1 MGMRGGHRRRR
12 RHEEATEHPT
22 SPNTPRPPPPS
33 RPLGWGGGAWRGR
46 GVLWGV
52 VGLFFLSCV
61 VGEVDERRQEL
72 ATRPTSLDVDH
83 NVKWASSCESVIS
96 SGKWPENVS
105 DSDEKYLFVGF
116 LPTRQGDRMERLGIK
131 IPGAFTYS
139 AERVNEKGVLPEGY
153 KLKFEFY
160 DTRGEEVMGSSI
172 MVDLL
177 CRNVSAVFGPEHTC
191 FVEGTIAEGHN
202 LPMLSYGCTNEI
214 ASKFKTFVRTNPS
227 EIYIIRTA
235 VAAMKHNNWTR
246 FSVIYERDQESTKDT
261 LVREAESSNMTV
273 NHVIAY
279 DEERLYLILD
289 ATKNETRIYVYVGHR
304 TYVEKLLN
312 VMAMTGM
319 FPAGKGSKE
328 YLLLYIENEEYNS
341 DDWLHY
347 IWGNTATKQK
357 NSCRAEDLL
366 PFYKA
371 FMVVANRKPE
381 FSEFSQRVRE
391 YNKRAPFCLGH
402 SKSDE
407 YGNRHIPYLPSAHL
421 YDSVQLYARVVAE
434 LYEELKSQGQN
445 VSVPEI
451 ARNGTLIKD
460 RLRNITYES
469 ILGFNMTMNIN
480 ATSEGK
486 YSVYLFSEC
495 PSANTFNCSLCLHKI
510 SDYHSENRSLDATA
524 VRLDILDEPY
534 CGYDGHKCDTGQ
546 QYQKQIAWV
555 LGSILI
561 LCLFISTILYRN
573 WKYEQEI
580 VGLQWRINQMDL
592 TMSNNHVS
600 AGSRQSLVSAVSF
613 DLHGLWYQNLA
624 KYKGAVVC
632 VKMIPLNQ
640 KRPELSRNT
649 MKEMRNMREMK
660 QDNVCAFIGAYV
672 EHNKTNTGGERTKV
686 ALVSEYCPRGS
697 LLDILAMED
706 IKLDCLFISSLVHDL
721 LRGMIFLHSHFGP
734 HGNLKSSNC
743 VVNSRWVLQITD
755 YGLHDL
761 RCETLNQ
768 LERDD
773 QVQFHRQ
780 MLWRAPELLRKGID
794 APGTK
799 EGDVYSFG
807 IIFHEIIGRQ
817 GPYGIYDIVGNDDA
831 TDIIRKLKAGSTE
844 AGSPYRPN
852 MNKIVDMPFGSDS
865 AVRTSMQSSW
875 SESLT
880 ERPTFRTLKL
890 KLKGMKDKGKRG
902 NLMDHMMQMM
912 EQYSKNLEDLVA
924 TRTQALR
931 DEERMTKDLL
941 HRMLPSSVASSLLQ
955 GIAVEP
961 HGFDAVTIY
970 FSDIVG
976 FTSLSA
982 ESTPYEVVTF
992 LNDLYT
998 LFDKI
1003 IRGYD
1008 VYKVETIGD
1017 AYMVVSGLP
1026 HPNNGRHAGEIASM
1040 ALELLDGVRHKFVIH
1055 HRPKKKLLLRI
1066 GLHTG
1071 PVIAGVVGLTMPRY
1085 CLFGDTVN
1093 TASRME
1099 SNGEPLRIHI
1109 SQRCRDALEGLGG
1122 YLTEKRGL
1130 VPMKGKGEVLTYWLN
1145 GATKEAIQR
1154 REVLP
1159 VAPVCS
1165 LEGPLGLL
1173 QLVSESVPPL
1183 LQVGHTEG
1191 GELRKR
1197 SPRLSSLGNRTSSVP
1212 RSMEDAG
1219 DQNGVPGGVLEDT
1232 PMRDSPRSEI
1242 FRRRRLSSNFRTSS
1256 IDNTP
1261 RGSLL
1266 CPPTTN
1272 TPERESTPDSIPQ
1285 SISLDGLNQSGLR
1298 LEVPALQTITAA
1310 TSPSSSEPTLPME
1323 DKRGVNFC
1331 PSARTGGASVPTQ
1344 GNGEREP
1351 MLCGE
1356 EGEET
1361 WEEEERGTRG
1371 DGSPIPSSP
1380 EAKSNSLKAWFSGF
1394 FRHPKPPPGIASKF
1408 TLNGLRRENVV

>member
-1 MGMRGGHRRRR
+1 MGMRGSHKKRRRG
-12 RHEEATEHPT
+12 HEEAIPQYPA
-22 SPNTPRPPPPS
+22 SPHIPRPPPPCP
-33 RPLGWGGGAWRGR
+33 RPSGWGLGPWRGT

-52 VGLFFLSCV
+52 VGLLFLFCV
-61 VGEVDERRQEL
+61 VGEAEERRGL
-72 ATRPTSLDVDH
+72 ATRPTSLDVDPK
-83 NVKWASSCESVIS
+83 VKWESPCIS
-96 SGKWPENVS
+96 VTSWGKWPENVS
-105 DSDEKYLFVGF
+105 DTDEKYLFVGF
-116 LPTRQGDRMERLGIK
+116 LPTRQGGRKERLGIK

-139 AERVNEKGVLPEGY
+139 AEQVNEKGILPEGY
-153 KLKFEFY
+153 KLKYEFF

-227 EIYIIRTA
+227 EIYVIRTA

-261 LVREAESSNMTV
+261 LVWEAERSNMTV
-273 NHVIAY
+273 NHVIPY
-279 DEERLYLILD
+279 DKDRLYLILD
-289 ATKNETRIYVYVGHR
+289 ATKNATRIYVYVGHR
-304 TYVEKLLN
+304 NLVEQLLN

-319 FPAGKGSKE
+319 FPAGQGPKE

-341 DDWLHY
+341 DDWLQY
-347 IWGNTATKQK
+347 IWGNIASEQK
-357 NSCRAEDLL
+357 NKCRTKDLL
-366 PFYKA
+366 PFDKA

-381 FSEFSQRVRE
+381 FNEFSQRVRE

-402 SKSDE
+402 DNN
-407 YGNRHIPYLPSAHL
+407 GNRPRDGRSVAVGLKIPYLPSAHL

-434 LYEELKSQGQN
+434 LYEELKDQN
-445 VSVPEI
+445 VSVREI
-451 ARNGTLIKD
+451 ASNGTLIKD
-460 RLRNITYES
+460 KLRNITYES

-486 YSVYLFSEC
+486 YSVYLFSDC
-495 PSANTFNCSLCLHKI
+495 PNATTTNCSLCLHKI

-524 VRLDILDEPY
+524 VRLDILDEPL
-534 CGYDGHKCDTGQ
+534 CGYDGQKCDTGQ
-546 QYQKQIAWV
+546 LYQKQIAWV
-555 LGSILI
+555 LGSILV

-672 EHNKTNTGGERTKV
+672 EHNKVSTGGERAKV

-807 IIFHEIIGRQ
+807 IIFHEVIGRQ
-817 GPYGIYDIVGNDDA
+817 GPYGIYDGVANDDA

-844 AGSPYRPN
+844 AGSPYRPDL
-852 MNKIVDMPFGSDS
+852 NKIVDMPYGADS
-865 AVRTSMQSSW
+865 SVRTAMQMSW
-875 SESLT
+875 SESST

-890 KLKGMKDKGKRG
+890 KLKGMKDKSKKG

-912 EQYSKNLEDLVA
+912 EQYSKNQEDLVA
-924 TRTQALR
+924 ARTQALR
-931 DEERMTKDLL
+931 DEERKTKDLL
-941 HRMLPSSVASSLLQ
+941 HRMLPTSVAASLMQ

-961 HGFDAVTIY
+961 QGFDAVTIY

-1040 ALELLDGVRHKFVIH
+1040 ALELLDGVQHKFVIH
-1055 HRPKKKLLLRI
+1055 HRPEKKLLLRI

-1109 SQRCRDALEGLGG
+1109 SERCRDALENLGG

-1130 VPMKGKGEVLTYWLN
+1130 VPMKGKGEVLTFWLN
-1145 GATKEAIQR
+1145 GAIKDAIQR
-1154 REVLP
+1154 REV
-1159 VAPVCS
+1159 
-1165 LEGPLGLL
+1165 
-1173 QLVSESVPPL
+1173 SESLPPL
-1183 LQVGHTEG
+1183 LQLSDTEV

-1219 DQNGVPGGVLEDT
+1219 DLNGGPGGLVDDP
-1232 PMRDSPRSEI
+1232 PMRDSPGSKV
-1242 FRRRRLSSNFRTSS
+1242 FRRRCLSSNFRTSS
-1256 IDNTP
+1256 VDNTP

-1266 CPPTTN
+1266 CPPVTN
-1272 TPERESTPDSIPQ
+1272 TTERGSTPDSVPQ

-1310 TSPSSSEPTLPME
+1310 TSPSSSEPTLPLE

-1331 PSARTGGASVPTQ
+1331 PTARTGGASVPAH
-1344 GNGEREP
+1344 GNGERNP
-1351 MLCGE
+1351 C
-1356 EGEET
+1356 
-1361 WEEEERGTRG
+1361 
-1371 DGSPIPSSP
+1371 
-1380 EAKSNSLKAWFSGF
+1380 
-1394 FRHPKPPPGIASKF
+1394 
-1408 TLNGLRRENVV
+1408 